1 MDASLVG
8 IFKGVYVWRREG
20 EATGWRGHLICNLCW
35 LRNLKEVSPC
45 IWKAFAECIWSGCW
59 VLTKPSPCCC
69 RNYLFVVLHIALQA
83 AVYAEYTW
91 EVFVYCWEL
100 EFHLVMLLLPYLLLA
115 GNVGCFILCSCANPG
130 KLVLNVG
137 CGCLKIE
144 PKNVANTNTCT
155 FLSCFFHRC
164 NNKIK
169 SRITDEDLCI
179 RWCIISERHCVC
191 YVQHGK
197 ASQVK
202 TLQ

>member
-1 MDASLVG
+1 MWSSWVQRTLNMQSVLAWKPEGGVSLHLESLPWA
-8 IFKGVYVWRREG
+8 Y
-20 EATGWRGHLICNLCW
+20 LIC
-35 LRNLKEVSPC
+35 
-45 IWKAFAECIWSGCW
+45 WSGCW
-59 VLTKPSPCCC
+59 ILTRPSPCCC

-100 EFHLVMLLLPYLLLA
+100 EFHLVLLLLPYLLLL

-130 KLVLNVG
+130 KLMLNVG

-144 PKNVANTNTCT
+144 PLNVDSTNTFT
-155 FLSCFFHRC
+155 FLSCFFHRY

-169 SRITDEDLCI
+169 SCITDEDLCVW
-179 RWCIISERHCVC
+179 WCVISERHCVC
-191 YVQHGK
+191 YMQRGK
-197 ASQVK
+197 ASQIK